1 MEEAVVCALCGDR
14 GIILQGDV
22 AVPCDCG
29 RSKAAARVFGASG
42 MPPKLRDCSL
52 SKFNSRYYARDC
64 LDLER
69 GVTYFELA
77 KLAHRAAV
85 KFVADFLKNPHI
97 DGLMLSGDV
106 GAGKTYLASCIANAL
121 LDKGQRVLFIV
132 VPDLLD
138 QIRATFDSDKNA
150 WEYTEFELMEAA
162 RQVPLLIL
170 DDLGANNYTEW
181 SKNRIYSI
189 INYRL
194 NHQLPVIITT
204 NITPEDLEAHL
215 GERTTSRLLEMC
227 KPYRLQVDMDIRAVR
242 RREL

>member
-1 MEEAVVCALCGDR
+1 METVVCSLCGDR

-22 AVPCDCG
+22 ATPCSCG
-29 RSKAAARVFGASG
+29 KKKAAGKAFNNSG
-42 MPPKLRDCSL
+42 MPQKLRECSL
-52 SKFNSRYYARDC
+52 GKYDFRYYAKDC
-64 LDLER
+64 LDMER

-77 KLAHRAAV
+77 RLAHRAAG
-85 KFVADFLKNPHI
+85 KFAADFLKNPHI
-97 DGLMLSGDV
+97 DGLMFSGDV
-106 GAGKTYLASCIANAL
+106 GSGKTYLASSIANAL
-121 LDKGQRVLFIV
+121 LAKGQRVLFIV

-138 QIRATFDSDKNA
+138 QIRASYDPDRNS
-150 WEYTEFELMEAA
+150 WEYSEFELMEGA
-162 RQVPLLIL
+162 RQTPLLIL

-181 SKNRIYSI
+181 SKNKIYSI

-227 KPYRLQVDMDIRAVR
+227 KPYRLQVDIDIRAVR
-242 RREL
+242 RRGL